1 MAEAH
6 IFPLRVYYEDTDAAG
21 IVYYANYL
29 KFAERAR
36 TEMLR
41 AHGVAQRLL
50 MRESGVG
57 FAVRRCEVEYFAP
70 AFLDDRLEIHTR
82 LTAVRGASVEA
93 EQTVRRLA
101 ARLAELRVRVACV
114 DRDGRP
120 ARLPA
125 AIAKALKNATV
136 TPSFSRK
143 IGSIGKRESNG

>member
-6 IFPLRVYYEDTDAAG
+6 IYPLRVYYEDTDAAG

-41 AHGVAQRLL
+41 AHGVEQRQL

-70 AFLDDRLEIHTR
+70 AFLDDRLEVHTR

-101 ARLAELRVRVACV
+101 ERLAELRVRVACV

-120 ARLPA
+120 ARLPSA
-125 AIAKALKNATV
+125 VAEALRIVTV

-143 IGSIGKRESNG
+143 IGSIGKREPNG